1 MQQPSDVATPP
12 TLPPAPRRRSP
23 IAVAAAVVLALVAGV
38 VAYAL
43 SRPERAPATS
53 RSPEPTAPPEPSPEP
68 TIATPTGLVADASAF
83 KVTLTWGAVP
93 DATGYAIAR
102 DGIAIGSSSSAG
114 FVDETALPDQRY
126 EYGVVAE
133 GDEATSDPALLEVET
148 QRASPGLARLEGLF
162 NVKLKERSHYG
173 LTLGKGGQRYTAAWR
188 FVPRCEQGACAAR
201 WTDRSTRGLAAD
213 LKRGGPRYRGTVFG
227 RFGGTCGGTRTTA
240 TVTVDLR
247 VVDARAVDDAWRAAR
262 LVGTLSSRSASQL
275 GCVSAGVVYGFTA
288 TLV

>member
-1 MQQPSDVATPP
+1 VA
-12 TLPPAPRRRSP
+12 
-23 IAVAAAVVLALVAGV
+23 IVAAVVLALAAGIG
-38 VAYAL
+38 AFAL
-43 SRPERAPATS
+43 SGSDLEAAP
-53 RSPEPTAPPEPSPEP
+53 SPSVSPSASVEPSPEP
-68 TIATPTGLVADASAF
+68 TVSTPTGLVADVSAF
-83 KVTLTWGAVP
+83 QVTLTWVAVP

-102 DGIAIGSSSSAG
+102 DGITIGSATTVG
-114 FVDETALPDQRY
+114 FVDDTALPEQRY

-133 GDEATSDPALLEVET
+133 RDDATSDPAVLEVQT
-148 QRASPGLARLEGLF
+148 DRGSPGLARLEGLF

-188 FVPRCEQGACAAR
+188 FVPRCERGACGAR

-213 LKRGGPRYRGTVFG
+213 LKRGGARYRGSVFG

-247 VVDARAVDDAWRAAR
+247 VVDARAVDDEWRAAR

-288 TLV
+288 KLV